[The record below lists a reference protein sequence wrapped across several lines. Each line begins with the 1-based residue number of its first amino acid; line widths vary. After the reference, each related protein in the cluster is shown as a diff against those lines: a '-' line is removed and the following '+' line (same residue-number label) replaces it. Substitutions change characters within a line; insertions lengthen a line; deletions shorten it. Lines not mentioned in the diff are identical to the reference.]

1 MLDDFKDNKFYEYAC
16 NLKKYFHAYIFEV
29 SDIDSTYPL
38 ILAFAKMIIC
48 KNHLTN
54 NKQCDCNICHLI
66 DENYYND
73 LKVIEPDGKQIRKEQ
88 IKQLQNDFSLKSAN
102 DTNQVYIIKEAEK
115 MNDSASNSLLKFIE
129 EPASNIY
136 AILIT
141 TSRDSLLPTIIS
153 RCQIIELN
161 LTNKLT
167 YIEEDY
173 QNNLKFLK
181 LLQKEKENTLA
192 YLKSSYFSI
201 YQTREDVLKSFKILE
216 IILDKEINRRNNIIS
231 DFAYYNL
238 LANELKN
245 FSLEELIFYLNKI
258 INYHD
263 KLIKNPYLN
272 LNLFMDRLV
281 IEISREG
288 IK

>member
-1 MLDDFKDNKFYEYAC
+1 M
-16 NLKKYFHAYIFEV
+16 
-29 SDIDSTYPL
+29 
-38 ILAFAKMIIC
+38 
-48 KNHLTN
+48 
-54 NKQCDCNICHLI
+54 
-66 DENYYND
+66 
-73 LKVIEPDGKQIRKEQ
+73 
-88 IKQLQNDFSLKSAN
+88 
-102 DTNQVYIIKEAEK
+102 
-115 MNDSASNSLLKFIE
+115 
-129 EPASNIY
+129 
-136 AILIT
+136 
-141 TSRDSLLPTIIS
+141 
-153 RCQIIELN
+153 
-161 LTNKLT
+161 
-167 YIEEDY
+167 
-173 QNNLKFLK
+173 KFLK

-272 LNLFMDRLV
+272 LILFMDRLV